1 MAGYGIISDV
11 SEAIIRILRDG
22 MVPDIIPGTEG
33 IGMCHP
39 SDKGDIQL
47 GVCLYDVKRN
57 PDIVAT
63 DRIPV
68 GASKLRNP
76 PLYVDL
82 YYMIT
87 AYSMS
92 DIKFRTLEEAKI
104 LGRTMQLL
112 QSHSVLKGDILGK
125 SAGELT
131 NAPRIEFL
139 DLEAEEKNRI
149 WNIPE
154 VPYKLSL
161 FYKVYPVE
169 IDSLTVSDI
178 SRVST
183 VDITIEE
190 KQRQN

>member
-22 MVPDIIPGTEG
+22 MVPDIIPGSEG

-47 GVCLYDVKRN
+47 GICLYDVKRN
-57 PDIVAT
+57 PDIIAT

-68 GASKLRNP
+68 GSSKLRNP

-112 QSHSVLKGDILGK
+112 QSHAVLKGDILGK
-125 SAGELT
+125 SAAELT
-131 NAPRIEFL
+131 QVPRIELL
-139 DLEAEEKNRI
+139 DLETEEKTRI
-149 WNIPE
+149 WSIPD

-161 FYKVYPVE
+161 FYKVYPIE
-169 IDSLTVSDI
+169 IDSLTVSEI

-183 VDITIEE
+183 VDITLEE
-190 KQRQN
+190 KKN

>member
-22 MVPDIIPGTEG
+22 MVPDIIPGSEG

-47 GVCLYDVKRN
+47 GICLYDVKRN
-57 PDIVAT
+57 PDIIAT

-68 GASKLRNP
+68 GSSKLRNP

-112 QSHSVLKGDILGK
+112 QSHAVLKGDILGK
-125 SAGELT
+125 SAAELT
-131 NAPRIEFL
+131 QVPRIELL
-139 DLEAEEKNRI
+139 DLETEEKTRI
-149 WNIPE
+149 WSIPD

-161 FYKVYPVE
+161 FYKVYPIE
-169 IDSLTVSDI
+169 IDSLTVSEI

-183 VDITIEE
+183 VDITLEE
-190 KQRQN
+190 KKK

>member
-11 SEAIIRILRDG
+11 SAAIIRILRDG
-22 MVPDIIPGTEG
+22 MVPDIIPGSEG

-47 GVCLYDVKRN
+47 GICLYDVKRN
-57 PDIVAT
+57 PDIIAT

-68 GASKLRNP
+68 GSSKLRNP

-112 QSHSVLKGDILGK
+112 QSHAVLKGDILGK
-125 SAGELT
+125 SAAELT
-131 NAPRIEFL
+131 QVPRIELL
-139 DLEAEEKNRI
+139 DLETEEKTRI
-149 WNIPE
+149 WSIPD

-161 FYKVYPVE
+161 FYKVYPIE
-169 IDSLTVSDI
+169 IDSLTVSEI

-183 VDITIEE
+183 VDITLEE
-190 KQRQN
+190 KKK

>member
-22 MVPDIIPGTEG
+22 MVPDIIPGSEG

-47 GVCLYDVKRN
+47 GICLYDVKRN
-57 PDIVAT
+57 PDIIAT

-112 QSHSVLKGDILGK
+112 QSHAVLKGDILGK
-125 SAGELT
+125 SAAELT
-131 NAPRIEFL
+131 QVPRIELL
-139 DLEAEEKNRI
+139 DLETEEKTRI
-149 WNIPE
+149 WSIPD

-161 FYKVYPVE
+161 FYKVYPIE
-169 IDSLTVSDI
+169 IDSLTVSEI
-178 SRVST
+178 SRVSA
-183 VDITIEE
+183 VDITLEE
-190 KQRQN
+190 KKN

>member
-22 MVPDIIPGTEG
+22 MVPDIIPGSEG

-47 GVCLYDVKRN
+47 GICLYDVKRN
-57 PDIVAT
+57 PDIIAT

-68 GASKLRNP
+68 GSSKLRNP

-112 QSHSVLKGDILGK
+112 QSHAVLKGDILGK
-125 SAGELT
+125 SAAELT
-131 NAPRIEFL
+131 QVPRIELL
-139 DLEAEEKNRI
+139 DLETEEKTRI
-149 WNIPE
+149 WSIPD

-161 FYKVYPVE
+161 FYKVYPIE
-169 IDSLTVSDI
+169 IDSLTVSEI

-183 VDITIEE
+183 VDITLEE
-190 KQRQN
+190 KN

>member
-22 MVPDIIPGTEG
+22 MVPDIIPGSEG

-47 GVCLYDVKRN
+47 GICLYDVKRN
-57 PDIVAT
+57 PDIIAT

-112 QSHSVLKGDILGK
+112 QSHAVLKGDILGK
-125 SAGELT
+125 SAAELT
-131 NAPRIEFL
+131 QVPRIEFL
-139 DLEAEEKNRI
+139 DLETEEKTRI
-149 WNIPE
+149 WSIPD

-161 FYKVYPVE
+161 FYKVYPIE
-169 IDSLTVSDI
+169 IDSLTVSEI

-183 VDITIEE
+183 VDITLEE
-190 KQRQN
+190 KKR

>member
-22 MVPDIIPGTEG
+22 MVPDIIPGSEG

-47 GVCLYDVKRN
+47 GICLYDVKRN
-57 PDIVAT
+57 PDIIAT

-76 PLYVDL
+76 PLYVVL

-112 QSHSVLKGDILGK
+112 QSHAVLKGDILGK
-125 SAGELT
+125 SAAELT
-131 NAPRIEFL
+131 QVPRIELL
-139 DLEAEEKNRI
+139 DLETEEKTRI
-149 WNIPE
+149 WSIPD

-161 FYKVYPVE
+161 FYKVYPIE
-169 IDSLTVSDI
+169 IDSLTVSEI

-183 VDITIEE
+183 VDITLEE
-190 KQRQN
+190 KKN

>member
-22 MVPDIIPGTEG
+22 MVPDIIPGSEG

-47 GVCLYDVKRN
+47 GICLYDIKRN
-57 PDIVAT
+57 PDIIAT

-112 QSHSVLKGDILGK
+112 QSHAVLKGDILGK

-131 NAPRIEFL
+131 QVPRIEFL

-161 FYKVYPVE
+161 FYKVYPIE

-178 SRVST
+178 TRVTS
-183 VDITIEE
+183 VDLTIEE
-190 KQRQN
+190 KKN

>member
-22 MVPDIIPGTEG
+22 MVPDIIPGSEG

-47 GVCLYDVKRN
+47 GICLYDVKRN
-57 PDIVAT
+57 PDIIAT

-68 GASKLRNP
+68 GVSKLRNP

-112 QSHSVLKGDILGK
+112 QSHAVLKGDILGK
-125 SAGELT
+125 SAAELT
-131 NAPRIEFL
+131 QVPRIEFL
-139 DLEAEEKNRI
+139 DLETEEKTRI
-149 WNIPE
+149 WSIPD

-161 FYKVYPVE
+161 FYKVYPIE
-169 IDSLTVSDI
+169 IDSLTVSEI

-183 VDITIEE
+183 VDITLEE
-190 KQRQN
+190 KKN

>member
-22 MVPDIIPGTEG
+22 MVPDIIPGSEG

-47 GVCLYDVKRN
+47 GICLYDVKRN
-57 PDIVAT
+57 PDIIAT

-112 QSHSVLKGDILGK
+112 QSHAVLKGDILGK
-125 SAGELT
+125 SAAELT
-131 NAPRIEFL
+131 QVPRIEFL
-139 DLEAEEKNRI
+139 DLETEEKTRI
-149 WNIPE
+149 WSIPD

-161 FYKVYPVE
+161 FYKVYPIE
-169 IDSLTVSDI
+169 IDSLTVSEI

-183 VDITIEE
+183 VDITLEE
-190 KQRQN
+190 KKN

>member
-22 MVPDIIPGTEG
+22 MVPDIIPGSEG

-47 GVCLYDVKRN
+47 GICLYDVKRN
-57 PDIVAT
+57 PDIFAT

-112 QSHSVLKGDILGK
+112 QSHAVLKGDILGK
-125 SAGELT
+125 SAAELT
-131 NAPRIEFL
+131 QVPRIELL
-139 DLEAEEKNRI
+139 DLETEEKTRI
-149 WNIPE
+149 WSIPD

-161 FYKVYPVE
+161 FYKVYPIE
-169 IDSLTVSDI
+169 IDSLTVSEI

-183 VDITIEE
+183 VDITLEE
-190 KQRQN
+190 KKN

>member
-22 MVPDIIPGTEG
+22 MVPDIIPGSEG

-47 GVCLYDVKRN
+47 GIWLYDVKRN
-57 PDIVAT
+57 PDIIAT

-112 QSHSVLKGDILGK
+112 QSHAVLKGDILGK
-125 SAGELT
+125 SAAELT
-131 NAPRIEFL
+131 QVPRIEFL
-139 DLEAEEKNRI
+139 DLETEEKTRI

-161 FYKVYPVE
+161 FYKVYPIE
-169 IDSLTVSDI
+169 IDSLTVSEI

-183 VDITIEE
+183 VDITLEE
-190 KQRQN
+190 KKR

>member
-1 MAGYGIISDV
+1 MAGYGIISDI
-11 SEAIIRILRDG
+11 SEAIIRILKEG
-22 MVPDIIPGTEG
+22 MVPDIIPNSEG
-33 IGMCHP
+33 IGMAHP
-39 SDKGDIQL
+39 SDKGDLAL
-47 GVCLYDVKRN
+47 GIYLYDIKRN
-57 PDIVAT
+57 TDIVQP

-76 PLYVDL
+76 PLFVDL

-112 QSHSVLKGDILGK
+112 QSRATLKGDLLGK
-125 SAGELT
+125 SAGEIT
-131 NAPRIEFL
+131 HIPRIEFL
-139 DLEAEEKNRI
+139 DLEAEEKTRI

-154 VPYKLSL
+154 TPYKLSL

-169 IDSLTVSDI
+169 IDSLTV
-178 SRVST
+178 T
-183 VDITIEE
+183 DITRVTTADFTLEE
-190 KQRQN
+190 KKD

>member
-22 MVPDIIPGTEG
+22 MVPDIIPGSEG

-47 GVCLYDVKRN
+47 GICLYDIKRN
-57 PDIVAT
+57 PDIIAT

-76 PLYVDL
+76 PQYVDL

-112 QSHSVLKGDILGK
+112 QSHAVLKGDILGK

-131 NAPRIEFL
+131 QVPRIEFL

-161 FYKVYPVE
+161 FYKVYPIE
-169 IDSLTVSDI
+169 IDSLTLSDI
-178 SRVST
+178 TRVTS
-183 VDITIEE
+183 VDLTIEE
-190 KQRQN
+190 KKN

>member
-22 MVPDIIPGTEG
+22 MVPDIIPGSEG

-47 GVCLYDVKRN
+47 GICLYDVKRN
-57 PDIVAT
+57 PDIIAT

-112 QSHSVLKGDILGK
+112 QSHAVLKGDILGK
-125 SAGELT
+125 SAAELT
-131 NAPRIEFL
+131 QVPRIELL
-139 DLEAEEKNRI
+139 DLETEEKTRI
-149 WNIPE
+149 WSIPD

-161 FYKVYPVE
+161 FYKVYPIE
-169 IDSLTVSDI
+169 IDSLTVSEI

-183 VDITIEE
+183 VDITLEE
-190 KQRQN
+190 KKN

>member
-22 MVPDIIPGTEG
+22 MVPDIIPGSEG

-47 GVCLYDVKRN
+47 GICLYDVKRN
-57 PDIVAT
+57 PDIIAT

-112 QSHSVLKGDILGK
+112 QSHAVLKGDILGK
-125 SAGELT
+125 SAAELT
-131 NAPRIEFL
+131 QVPRIELL
-139 DLEAEEKNRI
+139 DLETEEKTRI
-149 WNIPE
+149 WSIPD

-161 FYKVYPVE
+161 FYKVYPIE
-169 IDSLTVSDI
+169 IDSLTVSEI

-183 VDITIEE
+183 VDITLEE
-190 KQRQN
+190 KKK